1 MNDNEE
7 LRCYTFTLAQL
18 NTMQQGIQAAHAAI
32 ELGMKAY
39 RRQMRENNLADFR
52 LYHEWATEWKTL
64 IMLNGG
70 DATELQLLEDFL
82 YDTGNTLPWAAFYE
96 DGSFYNALT
105 SVAIIIPARIFISAE
120 ELRKGNPVMSL
131 DYPDSYSDWE
141 LELINRLSN
150 ARRAV

>member
-1 MNDNEE
+1 MTEE
-7 LRCYTFTLAQL
+7 LRCYTWTLYQL
-18 NTMQQGIQAAHAAI
+18 SPIQQGIQAGHAAV

-39 RRQMRENNLADFR
+39 NRQMRMRDGTWFTT
-52 LYHEWATEWKTL
+52 YHRWATEWKTMVL
-64 IMLNGG
+64 LNGG

-82 YDTGNTLPWAAFYE
+82 YDTDNMLPWAAFYE